1 VRSEPGKGSV
11 FTLTFP
17 AAAAAGE
24 PLQMSE
30 GLSKFYQAHD
40 PLPELKRSAANG
52 KIILV
57 VEDSEPAIV
66 QLSWIL
72 KDQGYQVE
80 VARDGFEALA
90 AMKMKIPDAII
101 LDLMMPGMDG
111 FEVLERMR
119 GTRETAS
126 IPVLI
131 LTAMYLSPAELK
143 RLTENHIHQL
153 VQKGD
158 VNKNDLLSMVRKML
172 FPHEMAEQ
180 GVLAVKAPRAKIS
193 APATILIID
202 DNADNVTTLKV
213 LLQDKNSVVT
223 VTDGRDGVD
232 RARSLK
238 PDLIMLDISLPGMD
252 GFKVFDE
259 IRREEILR
267 HIPVIAVTA
276 KAMKGDREQILL
288 HGFDDYI
295 SKPVEPEVF
304 EETIGKW
311 IL

>member
-1 VRSEPGKGSV
+1 
-11 FTLTFP
+11 
-17 AAAAAGE
+17 
-24 PLQMSE
+24 
-30 GLSKFYQAHD
+30 
-40 PLPELKRSAANG
+40 
-52 KIILV
+52 
-57 VEDSEPAIV
+57 
-66 QLSWIL
+66 
-72 KDQGYQVE
+72 
-80 VARDGFEALA
+80 
-90 AMKMKIPDAII
+90 
-101 LDLMMPGMDG
+101 
-111 FEVLERMR
+111 
-119 GTRETAS
+119 
-126 IPVLI
+126 
-131 LTAMYLSPAELK
+131 
-143 RLTENHIHQL
+143 
-153 VQKGD
+153 
-158 VNKNDLLSMVRKML
+158 
-172 FPHEMAEQ
+172 
-180 GVLAVKAPRAKIS
+180 
-193 APATILIID
+193 
-202 DNADNVTTLKV
+202 
-213 LLQDKNSVVT
+213 LQDKNSVVT